1 MNWPPLIAGVVSAVG
16 LIASLISGWVALAL
30 RAESA
35 DLRTELE
42 RMRTEFANQR
52 VSYAERRADE
62 FQKLRSDINGSYM
75 RANEV
80 RAIVEGIQVEIG
92 AIAARITLMEKR

>member
-1 MNWPPLIAGVVSAVG
+1 MNWEVVIAGIG
-16 LIASLISGWVALAL
+16 LAASLISGWVALVL
-30 RAESA
+30 RAEAA
-35 DLRTELE
+35 DLRVELE
-42 RMRTEFANQR
+42 RMRVEFANQR

-80 RAIVEGIQVEIG
+80 RAIVEGIETEIR
-92 AIAARITLMEKR
+92 AIAARITLMENRP